1 MNTIVNHIKNLLKV
15 VLRTFFIVTKDNVD
29 QREFISVGSHK
40 HLARYKYLY
49 LGKDAKVSH
58 QFSFSFAI
66 QRVVKKLFLNTGL
79 IIIKDKKLAAKFR
92 EEVVMQPN
100 FIELEIPLPNTLDEY
115 YKLIT
120 GDARNNLKKAK
131 KVGFSF
137 TISHDRKWVDVFF
150 THFYSPSMLNRHDD
164 DAYLMS
170 KDEMISLINQPGA
183 EFLQVNLDNQCVAS
197 AIAVHEGEKYSYAK
211 VGWLKGDNT
220 LLEQGVTTAIYQHLI
235 ERAFELGCKKI
246 NLGGTPPF
254 LESGVLKYKAKW
266 QPRFCPDIY
275 YAENYLL
282 LNPSINAGY
291 DFLKN
296 NSLVAFGLTNELI
309 VLSAKLPEE
318 THIPGHLLSDIQG
331 WFLLRQERVDNY
343 TEGMDELPEHLRYWY
358 QKIS

>member
-1 MNTIVNHIKNLLKV
+1 MNYLIHHIKHLLKV
-15 VLRTFFIVTKDNVD
+15 VLGNIFIVTTDKVD
-29 QREFISVGSHK
+29 HRTYISLGSHK

-58 QFSFSFAI
+58 QFSFSFTI
-66 QRVVKKLFLNTGL
+66 QSAVKKLFLNTGL
-79 IIIKDKKLAAKFR
+79 IIIKDKKLAAKFS
-92 EEVVMQPN
+92 EEVIMQPN

-115 YKLIT
+115 YTSIT

-150 THFYSPSMLNRHDD
+150 TQFYSPSMLNRHDD

-170 KDEMISLINQPGA
+170 KDEMISLINHSGA
-183 EFLQVNLDNQCVAS
+183 EFLQISLDNQCVAS

-211 VGWLKGDNT
+211 VGWLKGDNA

-296 NSLVAFGLTNELI
+296 NSLVAFGLKNELI
-309 VLSAKLPEE
+309 VLSAKMPEE
-318 THIPGHLLSDIQG
+318 THIPGHLLSDIRG
-331 WFLLRQERVDNY
+331 WFLLRKERADKY
-343 TEGMDELPEHLRYWY
+343 SDGLDELPEHLRYWY
-358 QKIS
+358 EKIN